1 MTNSIKCP
9 HCGAERIQM
18 VVSGAVNYWSLV
30 GRDSNGDLMWEM
42 DSSEGDVE
50 TRYECAECGMQIA
63 ADGEQELIAILDNT
77 NEDE

>member
-1 MTNSIKCP
+1 
-9 HCGAERIQM
+9 M

-50 TRYECAECGMQIA
+50 NRYECAECGMQIA